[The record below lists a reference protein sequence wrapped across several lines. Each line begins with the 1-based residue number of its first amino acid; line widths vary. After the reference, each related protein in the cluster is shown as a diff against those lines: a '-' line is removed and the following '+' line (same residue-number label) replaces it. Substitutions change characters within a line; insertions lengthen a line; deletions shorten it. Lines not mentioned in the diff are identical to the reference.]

1 MISGTALRWPVSIA
15 AVVVIIV
22 GGIAAVAC
30 APATPPPPTATP
42 IPPPPAPP
50 SNLDLTVEPGTT
62 KVSATWDEVAGAAA
76 YEVRWRSRRE
86 DFPTWNLATVMG
98 PTATFDVREQGL
110 WLIRVQACNDSG
122 CGGPGTA
129 TVPVI
134 INISGHE
141 AVRLWFDFDPEADS
155 DEISA
160 VHLDWDALP
169 GYYIVKYR
177 LTNNNNWITSEPL
190 SEPGYTFTAD
200 SFATFEKRGQPIVR
214 VFFNCDK
221 DGRSC
226 ALLGRSPNTT
236 MEKIWT
242 RIPVDPYA
250 AGGDGVSGASA
261 AGRSYLTAGQEADP
275 LTHMLRPASDFTVTT
290 EIRDGITYRCVSR
303 PAENPWEKGVFGAG
317 NDAIKSCAG
326 GRTINEY
333 LFNPDAVFPDGA
345 VCVERPAE
353 TDLERRIYGD
363 TVKVCKEHP
372 TLEGSSRRA
381 APDGGVSGQ
390 SHSV

>member
-1 MISGTALRWPVSIA
+1 MTSGTASRWIVSIA

-42 IPPPPAPP
+42 IPPPPVPP

-86 DFPTWNLATVMG
+86 DFPTGNLATVTG
-98 PTATFDVREQGL
+98 PTAIFDVREQGL

-236 MEKIWT
+236 MEKIWS

-250 AGGDGVSGASA
+250 AGGMEF
-261 AGRSYLTAGQEADP
+261 R
-275 LTHMLRPASDFTVTT
+275 
-290 EIRDGITYRCVSR
+290 
-303 PAENPWEKGVFGAG
+303 
-317 NDAIKSCAG
+317 
-326 GRTINEY
+326 
-333 LFNPDAVFPDGA
+333 
-345 VCVERPAE
+345 
-353 TDLERRIYGD
+353 
-363 TVKVCKEHP
+363 EHP
-372 TLEGSSRRA
+372 PPAGPICLPDRKQTRLRICCGRLPILPSPTKFAMVLLIAVSPARPKTLGRKVYL
-381 APDGGVSGQ
+381 APGMMP
-390 SHSV
+390 